1 MELKLKNAF
10 FQMPVIA
17 VPTKQSKS
25 SVAPEDGFFSKAM
38 LTSLAGG
45 GETESAST
53 VVMRKCSLCG
63 YHTNL
68 RLETK

>member
-45 GETESAST
+45 AGNR
-53 VVMRKCSLCG
+53 VSL
-63 YHTNL
+63 YSSN
-68 RLETK
+68 EEV